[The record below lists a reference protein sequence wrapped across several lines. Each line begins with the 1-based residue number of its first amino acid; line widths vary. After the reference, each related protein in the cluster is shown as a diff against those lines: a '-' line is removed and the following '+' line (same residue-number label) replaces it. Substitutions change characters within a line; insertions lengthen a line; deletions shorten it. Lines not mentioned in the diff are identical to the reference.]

1 MANKSSR
8 STIAAPALVELLG
21 PLPDRVTSAWV
32 SSHIMALVAEG
43 RLRTGSILP
52 SERSLAITLDV
63 SRGTVTRAMEQLLEH
78 DMLDSKRGSGHRV
91 RLPKRAARP
100 VESLD
105 PHPTLASNDAIDL
118 RWTVMPPHPLVQEC
132 ATAVASGIGSITS
145 LGASPAQGVPELID
159 AICQHYNR
167 RGLPTSPEQVV
178 VTNGVISGLHLSL
191 IAATRPGALVGV
203 ENPTYPNIP
212 RVVNTERRRI
222 TPLDVAS
229 GFPAALTAVL
239 HSGTLDAAIITP
251 DFHNPT
257 GHVLSEA
264 HRTNIL
270 RAAAVSRTPLIID
283 ESLVTFNWRGKE
295 MPPPMVS
302 TDRDSAPTFLVGGT
316 SKSLWAGLRVGWIRT
331 SRRATDALANIRLGV
346 DLGAPVIEQL
356 MAAQL
361 MNRTA
366 DAQAP
371 SHAELITTQY
381 RALTDAMARHL
392 PHWTYQ
398 APEGGLSLWC
408 QNLTL
413 PAHELVQR
421 AKERGVELLPGV
433 MFSPSQRDWSHAL
446 RLPFTSPV
454 HDLEHA
460 VEILGELDRL

>member
-1 MANKSSR
+1 
-8 STIAAPALVELLG
+8 
-21 PLPDRVTSAWV
+21 
-32 SSHIMALVAEG
+32 
-43 RLRTGSILP
+43 
-52 SERSLAITLDV
+52 
-63 SRGTVTRAMEQLLEH
+63 
-78 DMLDSKRGSGHRV
+78 
-91 RLPKRAARP
+91 
-100 VESLD
+100 
-105 PHPTLASNDAIDL
+105 
-118 RWTVMPPHPLVQEC
+118 
-132 ATAVASGIGSITS
+132 
-145 LGASPAQGVPELID
+145 
-159 AICQHYNR
+159 
-167 RGLPTSPEQVV
+167 
-178 VTNGVISGLHLSL
+178 
-191 IAATRPGALVGV
+191 
-203 ENPTYPNIP
+203 
-212 RVVNTERRRI
+212 
-222 TPLDVAS
+222 
-229 GFPAALTAVL
+229 
-239 HSGTLDAAIITP
+239 
-251 DFHNPT
+251 
-257 GHVLSEA
+257 
-264 HRTNIL
+264 
-270 RAAAVSRTPLIID
+270 
-283 ESLVTFNWRGKE
+283 
-295 MPPPMVS
+295 MVS

-366 DAQAP
+366 NAQAP
-371 SHAELITTQY
+371 SHAELIATQY

>member
-1 MANKSSR
+1 M
-8 STIAAPALVELLG
+8 
-21 PLPDRVTSAWV
+21 
-32 SSHIMALVAEG
+32 
-43 RLRTGSILP
+43 
-52 SERSLAITLDV
+52 
-63 SRGTVTRAMEQLLEH
+63 
-78 DMLDSKRGSGHRV
+78 
-91 RLPKRAARP
+91 
-100 VESLD
+100 
-105 PHPTLASNDAIDL
+105 
-118 RWTVMPPHPLVQEC
+118 
-132 ATAVASGIGSITS
+132 
-145 LGASPAQGVPELID
+145 
-159 AICQHYNR
+159 
-167 RGLPTSPEQVV
+167 V

-366 DAQAP
+366 NAQAP
-371 SHAELITTQY
+371 SHAELIATQY